1 MQSSSPCQAAEPVD
15 TAALTARLV
24 LAAVLF
30 TAALGKLADR
40 SGSRRAVADF
50 GVPAA
55 LIGPLAVT
63 LPLVELATALALLPD
78 PTSRWGALSALVL
91 LAAFTAAIAASL
103 ARGRRPPCHCFG
115 QMRAAPLDSSML
127 VRNCLL
133 LGAAAFAARKG

>member
-1 MQSSSPCQAAEPVD
+1 MQSSSPCQAAGPVD
-15 TAALTARLV
+15 IAALTARLV

-55 LIGPLAVT
+55 LVEPLALAVPV
-63 LPLVELATALALLPD
+63 LEVATAVVLLPD
-78 PTSRWGALSALVL
+78 PTARWGALSACVL
-91 LAAFTAAIAASL
+91 LAAFTATIAVNL

-115 QMRAAPLDSSML
+115 QMRAAPLDRSML

-133 LGAAAFAARKG
+133 LGAAAFAAWKG

>member
-133 LGAAAFAARKG
+133 LGAAAFAAWKG

>member
-1 MQSSSPCQAAEPVD
+1 VD

-55 LIGPLAVT
+55 LVEPVALAVPV
-63 LPLVELATALALLPD
+63 LEMATAIALLPD
-78 PTSRWGALSALVL
+78 PTARWGALSACVL
-91 LAAFTAAIAASL
+91 LAAFTVAIAANL

-115 QMRAAPLDSSML
+115 QMRAAPLDRSML
-127 VRNCLL
+127 VRNFLL
-133 LGAAAFAARKG
+133 LGAAAFAAWKG

>member
-1 MQSSSPCQAAEPVD
+1 MQSSSPCQAAGPVD

-133 LGAAAFAARKG
+133 LGAAAFAAWKG